1 VRETLNAVLGW
12 GTIALPVGL
21 GISVLVYAA
30 WTLSHRRPLEKR
42 YAGRGGGIGGAFDS
56 VFAPSSMEAEAERD
70 RQTRRTAPA
79 PSPGDPPWGIDGDRI
94 RIDL

>member
-1 VRETLNAVLGW
+1 MPLAFGLYVLGF
-12 GTIALPVGL
+12 
-21 GISVLVYAA
+21 AA
-30 WTLSHRRPLEKR
+30 WTLLHRAPLEKR

-56 VFAPSSMEAEAERD
+56 VFAPSSLDAETERD

-79 PSPGDPPWGIDGDRI
+79 PTPGDPPWGIDGDRI

>member
-94 RIDL
+94 LIDL

>member
-1 VRETLNAVLGW
+1 MNATLNAVLGW
-12 GTIALPVGL
+12 STAALPVALGL
-21 GISVLVYAA
+21 YVLGYAA
-30 WTLSHRRPLEKR
+30 WVLVRRRPLEKR
-42 YAGRGGGIGGAFDS
+42 YVGGGGGIGGAFDS

-79 PSPGDPPWGIDGDRI
+79 PAPGDPPWGIDGDRI

>member
-1 VRETLNAVLGW
+1 MRETLNAVLGW

-21 GISVLVYAA
+21 GASVLVYAA
-30 WTLSHRRPLEKR
+30 WTFSHRRPLEKR

-56 VFAPSSMEAEAERD
+56 VFTPSSMEAEAERD